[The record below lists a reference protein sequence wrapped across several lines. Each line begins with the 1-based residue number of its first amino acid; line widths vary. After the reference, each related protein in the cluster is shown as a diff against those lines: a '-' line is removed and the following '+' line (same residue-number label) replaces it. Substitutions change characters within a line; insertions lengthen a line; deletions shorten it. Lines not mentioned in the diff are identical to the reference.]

1 LVTGA
6 LWWENVGH
14 FQINYRFNIDKN
26 AGLGGALDGSSHI
39 YGVQHSDLGH
49 AAMKEAMR
57 AWLEAHRLVLV
68 AHAVGVLGAITAG
81 RTFVLTARLS
91 R

>member
-14 FQINYRFNIDKN
+14 FQINYWFNIDMN
-26 AGLGGALDGSSHI
+26 GDLGGALDGSSHI

-57 AWLEAHRLVLV
+57 AWLEAH
-68 AHAVGVLGAITAG
+68 
-81 RTFVLTARLS
+81 
-91 R
+91 